1 MNNKKRGKPKIL
13 VILGPTATGKSD
25 VAVQLAKTFNGEI
38 ISADSRQVYKGMD
51 LGSGKVSRD
60 SFPPK
65 SYQLKA
71 KSYFYSGVPHHLL
84 DIVKPQTYFSV
95 AKYKELT
102 EKVIEEIIKKNKT
115 PIICGGTGFYIDS
128 IVKNITFPEVLP
140 NQKLRKQLEKKSV
153 KKLFDILKKL
163 DPKRA
168 KNIDKNNPARLIRAI
183 EIAKELGF
191 VPDIKELPQKYDFI
205 FIGLDLP
212 DQVLKERINIRL
224 IKRIKAGMIKEI
236 KNLHKNGVSWKR
248 LESFGLEYRQTALFL
263 QNKIIEE
270 KMKENL
276 NREIWNFVKR
286 QRTWFK
292 TNKKIIWINPLK
304 KSDIIKAHK
313 LTKIFIYEKYN
324 Y

>member
-1 MNNKKRGKPKIL
+1 MSTKPKII
-13 VILGPTATGKSD
+13 VVLGPTATGKSD
-25 VAVQLAKTFNGEI
+25 VAVQLAKAFNGEI

-51 LGSGKVSRD
+51 LGSGKIT
-60 SFPPK
+60 K
-65 SYQLKA
+65 KEMA
-71 KSYFYSGVPHHLL
+71 GIPHYLL
-84 DIVKPQTYFSV
+84 DIIKPQTYFSV
-95 AKYKELT
+95 AKYKKLAD
-102 EKVIEEIIKKNKT
+102 KAIEEIIKKNKT

-140 NQKLRKQLEKKSV
+140 NQKLRKELGKKSV
-153 KKLFDILKKL
+153 EKLFDMLKKL

-168 KNIDKNNPARLIRAI
+168 NAIDKNNPVRLIRAI
-183 EIAKELGF
+183 EIAKELGS
-191 VPDIKELPQKYDFI
+191 VPEIKELPQKYDFI

-236 KNLHKNGVSWKR
+236 ENLHKDGVSWKR

-263 QNKIIEE
+263 QNKITRE
-270 KMKENL
+270 KMIENL

-292 TNKKIIWINPLK
+292 RNPPVLQKATAWQSKKIVWINPLK
-304 KSDIIKAHK
+304 KSDIIKAEK
-313 LTKIFIYEKYN
+313 LVKIRIK
-324 Y
+324 